1 MNKGLMSVVGAVAKK
16 FGCESVTRVVTNEN
30 TRMVFKGI
38 EGPDGIQL
46 GQVIKLPIF
55 EHKYEYRNI
64 LGFLVNNCGFSIKD
78 AAEACG
84 VSYSYATAQLRHK

>member
-1 MNKGLMSVVGAVAKK
+1 MNKGLMSVVGAVAEK
-16 FGCESVTRVVTNEN
+16 FGCEYVTRVVTNEN
-30 TRMVFKGI
+30 ARMVFKGI
-38 EGPDGIQL
+38 EGPYGIQL
-46 GQVIKLPIF
+46 GRFIKLPNFKHKF
-55 EHKYEYRNI
+55 EYQNI